1 VWSGLP
7 TLYQE
12 HDKNV
17 AHPCLDDEYEVAGLL
32 VTHINVKAGF
42 SLTDPRDPRYQ
53 TVLKHRTRYGD
64 VVHSAATKLR
74 QSTEGEDHIDAVI
87 AVAKAIDAFLLE
99 YGMTRGNYDG
109 LQKNYNQA
117 RE

>member
-12 HDKNV
+12 DAKEVVNS
-17 AHPCLDDEYEVAGLL
+17 CLNNEYEVAGLL
-32 VTHINVKAGF
+32 VSHIDVKAGF
-42 SLTDPRDPRYQ
+42 SLTDPKDPRYQ
-53 TVLKHRTRYGD
+53 AVVKHRTRYGE
-64 VVHSAATKLR
+64 VIHRAATTLR
-74 QSTEGEDHIDAVI
+74 HGTEGEDHIDAVLT
-87 AVAKAIDAFLLE
+87 VAKAIDVFLLE

-109 LQKNYNQA
+109 LQKNYSQA

>member
-1 VWSGLP
+1 M
-7 TLYQE
+7 YQE
-12 HDKNV
+12 HNKNV
-17 AHPCLDDEYEVAGLL
+17 AHSCLDDEYEVAGLL
-32 VTHINVKAGF
+32 VSHIDVKAGF
-42 SLTDPRDPRYQ
+42 SLTDPRDQRYQ
-53 TVLKHRTRYGD
+53 TVLKHRTRYGE
-64 VVHSAATKLR
+64 VTHNAATKLR

-87 AVAKAIDAFLLE
+87 AVAKAIDVFLLE